1 MPSTFLAVVVP
12 PVDGRILA
20 ADLAGKAAGDYLIDC
35 LAVPAVARQTIVATD
50 GAISLAPAEMAG
62 DVLIIDARAWVSERW
77 LAEAGV
83 RAVRERRSIRLLAGA
98 GAERPNVDARRMLA
112 VWLPAGA
119 SRARQFLLESG
130 VGRQAL
136 AALLASGDLADD
148 AASLEPES
156 DEQVRCL
163 DSMEQ
168 LAEAERDV
176 LLSRAAD
183 ALSRGVRI
191 RDPRHVYLRGRLT
204 CGEDVEIDVGVVIE
218 GEVTLGAGVKVGA
231 YALLRDATIGDRTQ
245 IKPFSMVEGT
255 TVGAAGLV
263 GPFARLRPGTVLG
276 GRVQVGNYVE
286 IKESHIGDG
295 SRINHHSFIGD
306 ADLGAE
312 TTIGAGTITC
322 NHDGAGVTR
331 TVIERGAYIGSGCRL
346 VAPVR
351 IGHDA
356 TVGAGSTITQDVPPA
371 KLTLARARQVTIE
384 DWRGPRTRRKSE

>member
-12 PVDGRILA
+12 PVDGRVLA

-35 LAVPAVARQTIVATD
+35 LADPAVARQTVVVTD
-50 GAISLAPAEMAG
+50 GATSFASADMTG
-62 DVLIIDARAWVSERW
+62 DVLIIDARAWVSARL
-77 LAEAGV
+77 LAQAGV
-83 RAVRERRSIRLLAGA
+83 RAVRERRSMRLLAGA
-98 GAERPNVDARRMLA
+98 GAEGPDVDARRVLA
-112 VWLPAGA
+112 LWVPAGA
-119 SRARQFLLESG
+119 SRAQPFPLESG
-130 VGRQAL
+130 ADRQAL
-136 AALLASGDLADD
+136 AALLASADMAD
-148 AASLEPES
+148 AAAPVEPQS
-156 DEQVRCL
+156 DERVRCL
-163 DSMEQ
+163 DSMGQ

-183 ALSRGVRI
+183 ALSRGIRI

-204 CGEDVEIDVGVVIE
+204 CGADVEIDVGVVIE
-218 GEVTLGAGVKVGA
+218 GAVTLGAGVSVGA
-231 YALLRDATIGDRTQ
+231 YAFLRDATIGDRTQ
-245 IKPFSMVEGT
+245 IRPFSMVDGA
-255 TVGAAGLV
+255 TVGAAGVV
-263 GPFARLRPGTVLG
+263 GPYARLRPGTVLG

-306 ADLGAE
+306 ADLGAD

-331 TVIERGAYIGSGCRL
+331 TVIEQGAYIGSGCRL